1 MQLLNIGEAKNQ
13 SENDDQLLAKDA
25 IVDYEQRQL
34 DYNDLR
40 LDQNENVD
48 NLLNVLND
56 IIHPAYMNDILF
68 GGAENLSDCF

>member
-25 IVDYEQRQL
+25 IVDFEQRQL

-56 IIHPAYMNDILF
+56 IIHPAYMNDTLF
-68 GGAENLSDCF
+68 SGAENLSDCF

>member
-13 SENDDQLLAKDA
+13 SENEDQLLAKDA

-40 LDQNENVD
+40 LD
-48 NLLNVLND
+48 
-56 IIHPAYMNDILF
+56 
-68 GGAENLSDCF
+68 

>member
-13 SENDDQLLAKDA
+13 AENDDQLLAQDA
-25 IVDYEQRQL
+25 IIDMEQRQL
-34 DYNDLR
+34 DYYDQR

-56 IIHPAYMNDILF
+56 IIHPAYMNDIF
-68 GGAENLSDCF
+68 FNGPENLSDCF

>member
-13 SENDDQLLAKDA
+13 AENDDQLLAQDA
-25 IVDYEQRQL
+25 IIDMEQRQL

-56 IIHPAYMNDILF
+56 IIHPAYMNDIF
-68 GGAENLSDCF
+68 IGGAENLSDCF